1 MEREFEQEYKMIGLK
16 IAYYRKLQG
25 YTQEKLAEDRLLPQI
40 AGLHPGEA
48 GRKVGGSYLLHRADR
63 GPWHVQA
70 YLSDYPAANC
80 SGAGRAC
87 LQVSTVRLRDTPS
100 ASPMARQMGCFGN

>member
-25 YTQEKLAEDRLLPQI
+25 YTQEKLAEKLEVATSYIGQI
-40 AGLHPGEA
+40 EA
-48 GRKVGGSYLLHRADR
+48 LGMYKPISLTTR
-63 GPWHVQA
+63 
-70 YLSDYPAANC
+70 
-80 SGAGRAC
+80 SGAGRAS